1 MKLTIDEIE
10 FSYNSTP
17 VLNGLKFQVEQGEF
31 VAILGPNGS
40 GKSTLL
46 RCIDRILKPKNGI
59 VLLDEDN
66 IETMNRKNIAK
77 KLAYVPQV
85 ETNTFPTTVYDT
97 ILLGRLPHIE
107 WMPTKSDK
115 EIVTDI
121 IEKLQLAPFTLRK
134 TNQLSGGQRQK
145 VFIGR
150 ALAQKAPIL
159 LLDEPTAN
167 LDLKHQLE
175 VMALLREQTKQGV
188 SIIIAIHDINLALK
202 YCQKIILLKDGTIHA
217 AGGKEIIT
225 EKNLEEVYEIKA
237 SITENA
243 ENIFVIPEE
252 SLGDKID
259 TY

>member
-1 MKLTIDEIE
+1 MKLNINDIE
-10 FSYNSTP
+10 FNYNASP
-17 VLNGLKFQVEQGEF
+17 VLNGLTFQVEQGEF

-46 RCIDRILKPKNGI
+46 RCIDRILKPRNGTI
-59 VLLDEDN
+59 LLDNEN

-85 ETNTFPTTVYDT
+85 ESNTFPTTVYDT
-97 ILLGRLPHIE
+97 ILLGRLPHIQ
-107 WMPTKSDK
+107 WIPTRSDK

-121 IEKLQLAPFTLRK
+121 IEKLQLTPFTLRK
-134 TNQLSGGQRQK
+134 INQLSGGQRQK

-175 VMALLREQTKQGV
+175 VMALLHEQTKQGV
-188 SIIIAIHDINLALK
+188 SIVIAIHDINLALK
-202 YCQKIILLKDGTIHA
+202 YCQKIILLKNGTIHA

-225 EKNLEEVYEIKA
+225 EKNMEEVYEIKA

-243 ENIFVIPEE
+243 KGIFVIPEE
-252 SLGDKID
+252 SLGENDD
-259 TY
+259 TN